1 MRERQKENNNMQE
14 SLDNLEWKKSPAHF
28 NLLLAFEK
36 PRDIKQVL
44 DWDWPRQTLG
54 EKTEVAIERFLQERM
69 LVPASIKEALN
80 RLFQVAQLK
89 KLLSERGLSTSGS
102 KSELIERLITL
113 DGQGMTKI
121 VGNSVVKCSEAAL
134 SLIVQRNQKIEEETN
149 LAKRLTFEAFKAN
162 NPKEACKIYEAFR
175 RHTTESTYKISI
187 YDVEEL
193 QFIITGH
200 PKILSGLSPQN
211 LKALQL
217 AACMKTLW
225 KAELPENWLP
235 ETFTSPFKNDQI
247 PINYLIR
254 NAEFQRHLSNSGQ
267 FSKQVKINF
276 HSGDIDSCNLCLA
289 LNGKVFDINAFP
301 ELPIP
306 GCTSET
312 GCMCNLD
319 SIYEDEEDF
328 EEEDDDKGEVIFSTD
343 LTDENLS
350 LGENPVGTL
359 RLLKQMLSEGLI
371 TQAEYDEKKKEIL
384 SRL

>member
-1 MRERQKENNNMQE
+1 MQQ
-14 SLDNLEWKKSPAHF
+14 SFSSDWKNSSAHF

-44 DWDWPRQTLG
+44 DWDWPRQTLE
-54 EKTEVAIERFLQERM
+54 EKTEVAIERFLREGM
-69 LVPASIKEALN
+69 LVPASIEEALN

-102 KSELIERLITL
+102 KGELIEQLIAY
-113 DGQGMTKI
+113 DREGMVKI
-121 VGNSVVKCSEAAL
+121 TGNSVVKCSETAL
-134 SLIVQRNQKIEEETN
+134 NLIEKRRQKIEEDTSW
-149 LAKRLTFEAFKAN
+149 AKRQTFDAFKAS

-175 RHTTESTYKISI
+175 RRTTESTYKISI

-193 QFIITGH
+193 QFTLTSH
-200 PKILSGLSPQN
+200 PKVLSGLSPQN

-225 KAELPENWLP
+225 KTEPPEKWLP
-235 ETFTSPFKNDQI
+235 ETFTSPFKNNAI

-254 NAEFQRHLSNSGQ
+254 NAEFQRQLSNMKE
-267 FSKQVKINF
+267 FSRQVKVSF
-276 HSGDIDSCNLCLA
+276 HSGDIDSCSLCLA
-289 LNGKVFDINAFP
+289 FDGKTFDIDAVP

-319 SIYEDEEDF
+319 PIYDDDEEL
-328 EEEDDDKGEVIFSTD
+328 EENEYKGEVIFSTD
-343 LTDENLS
+343 LTDKNL
-350 LGENPVGTL
+350 TL
-359 RLLKQMLSEGLI
+359 
-371 TQAEYDEKKKEIL
+371 
-384 SRL
+384 